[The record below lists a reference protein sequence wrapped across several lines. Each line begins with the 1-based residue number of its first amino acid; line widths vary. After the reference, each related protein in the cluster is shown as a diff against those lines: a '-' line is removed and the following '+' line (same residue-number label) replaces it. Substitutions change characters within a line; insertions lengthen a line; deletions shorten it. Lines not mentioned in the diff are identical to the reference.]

1 MSNNLFLEQFN
12 KSIENNEFIEMYS
25 YSGNGNE
32 FAVGQIIAYSSEEL
46 LIHAINNMG
55 MDDGFFI
62 GKIKDICKISTNT
75 KYLQDVT
82 NLIKSNETFIF
93 PISGEIKD
101 MNLFDYFIKFCV
113 THETIVTIHTYFQ
126 ESLHGVI
133 IDYLS
138 DMLKI
143 KIYTDGGYENG
154 ESIIR
159 VNDIETIS
167 FNGIEEKRIE
177 KLMKICL

>member
-62 GKIKDICKISTNT
+62 GKIKDICKI
-75 KYLQDVT
+75 
-82 NLIKSNETFIF
+82 
-93 PISGEIKD
+93 
-101 MNLFDYFIKFCV
+101 
-113 THETIVTIHTYFQ
+113 
-126 ESLHGVI
+126 
-133 IDYLS
+133 
-138 DMLKI
+138 
-143 KIYTDGGYENG
+143 
-154 ESIIR
+154 
-159 VNDIETIS
+159 
-167 FNGIEEKRIE
+167 
-177 KLMKICL
+177 